1 MTSMLGARRLLAG
14 AALGATA
21 LAFTACTPAEPMPT
35 PTPTPSYTSSYETP
49 APIVYAPLTGMPV
62 EDPALLAHAAL
73 SAKVDNHWD
82 ARPQVGLESTDIV
95 VEELVEGG
103 LTRYVAVWHSSIPAE
118 IGPVRSIRPMDPDI
132 ISPFGGI
139 VAYSGGQ
146 YRFVEL
152 MRSTNVYNAI
162 HGQRDTDAVM
172 FRSKNKR
179 APHNVL
185 VRAPELLAMHPDI
198 GAPPQQYAFAPD
210 LASATAT
217 SEGAPVAGVDLV
229 FGSSSAPSWRWD
241 EASGRWL
248 RFQSGA
254 VDLDTVGGQLAAS
267 NVVVIRVGVSNDGGV
282 PKTELI
288 GGGEAWVLS
297 GGAMLHATWSKAD
310 REAPIR
316 LIDDTGAV
324 VRLAPGNTWVE
335 LVPHSGSVS
344 SVPAA

>member
-1 MTSMLGARRLLAG
+1 
-14 AALGATA
+14 
-21 LAFTACTPAEPMPT
+21 
-35 PTPTPSYTSSYETP
+35 
-49 APIVYAPLTGMPV
+49 
-62 EDPALLAHAAL
+62 
-73 SAKVDNHWD
+73 
-82 ARPQVGLESTDIV
+82 
-95 VEELVEGG
+95 
-103 LTRYVAVWHSSIPAE
+103 
-118 IGPVRSIRPMDPDI
+118 
-132 ISPFGGI
+132 
-139 VAYSGGQ
+139 
-146 YRFVEL
+146 
-152 MRSTNVYNAI
+152 
-162 HGQRDTDAVM
+162 
-172 FRSKNKR
+172 
-179 APHNVL
+179 
-185 VRAPELLAMHPDI
+185 MHPDI

-267 NVVVIRVGVSNDGGV
+267 NVGGNGGGV
-282 PKTELI
+282 RGTVLR
-288 GGGEAWVLS
+288 GGGEAGVPS